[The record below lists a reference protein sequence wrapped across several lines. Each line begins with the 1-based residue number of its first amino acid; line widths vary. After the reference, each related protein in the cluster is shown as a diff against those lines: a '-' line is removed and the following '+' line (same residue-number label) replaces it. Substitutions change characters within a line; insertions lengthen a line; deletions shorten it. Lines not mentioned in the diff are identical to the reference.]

1 MAEHPNSRIAKY
13 TLKLRTT
20 KTAIVLPTPIQ
31 RRFSYSDSPEISAA
45 RSVRTGRICPPSIL
59 LYRLSN
65 IHCPLSHAQL
75 QLPLPC
81 DINFTTSSSSSIHC
95 ISLSGAIV
103 KSRFL
108 SLLPLWRQCKLDNQI
123 ASSANP
129 FRNQSNSS

>member
-1 MAEHPNSRIAKY
+1 MKNKIFVFDGRTSQFSHCQKY

-31 RRFSYSDSPEISAA
+31 RRFSYSGSPEISAA
-45 RSVRTGRICPPSIL
+45 RSVRTGRICPPFIL

-95 ISLSGAIV
+95 ILCQERSS
-103 KSRFL
+103 SRAF
-108 SLLPLWRQCKLDNQI
+108 SHSFHCGDNV
-123 ASSANP
+123 N
-129 FRNQSNSS
+129 